1 LNLDPFIVR
10 VEHARPYRWV
20 GRVSKIIGL
29 VVESDGPAASVGEMC
44 EIRSVDR
51 RHVVAAEVVGFRSE
65 KTLLM
70 PLSEMSGIAY
80 GDEVVSRGRPFSI
93 GVSEALFGRVV
104 DGLGRPIDGKGPIL
118 TAEDRHVHGQ
128 APCPMHRPCITEPLP
143 IGIRPIDGLL
153 TCGKGQRIG
162 IFGGSGVG
170 KSLLLGE
177 IAKHTRASVVVI
189 GLIGERGREVRDFL
203 QHNLRDA
210 LGHSVVVAATSDQPA
225 LVRMKGAF
233 VATTIA
239 EYLRDL
245 GHDVLLIM
253 DSVTRVATA
262 MREIGLAIGEP
273 PTTRGY
279 TPSVFAQLPKLLER
293 AGRNERGSITGFY
306 AVLVEGDDTNEPLSD
321 AVRSILDGHI
331 VLSRKL
337 ASRGFYPAID
347 IHESVSRTMP
357 DIVSKEHLA
366 ASQRFKAITY
376 TYREAEDMINIGAY
390 KKGTNAEIDHAIAMR
405 GVTEEFRRQ
414 AIDEG
419 GDFSSSVRRL
429 IELVDPYP
437 RTALADRGEPAGRSN
452 ESARRT
458 ALGAR
463 DRTKAGLPGEAST
476 KTGAT

>member
-1 LNLDPFIVR
+1 
-10 VEHARPYRWV
+10 
-20 GRVSKIIGL
+20 
-29 VVESDGPAASVGEMC
+29 M
-44 EIRSVDR
+44 
-51 RHVVAAEVVGFRSE
+51 
-65 KTLLM
+65 
-70 PLSEMSGIAY
+70 
-80 GDEVVSRGRPFSI
+80 
-93 GVSEALFGRVV
+93 
-104 DGLGRPIDGKGPIL
+104 
-118 TAEDRHVHGQ
+118 
-128 APCPMHRPCITEPLP
+128 
-143 IGIRPIDGLL
+143 
-153 TCGKGQRIG
+153 
-162 IFGGSGVG
+162 
-170 KSLLLGE
+170 LLGE
-177 IAKHTRASVVVI
+177 VAKHTRASVVVI

-203 QHNLRDA
+203 QHNLQDA
-210 LGHSVVVAATSDQPA
+210 LAHSVVVAATSDQPA

-357 DIVSKEHLA
+357 DIVSREHLA
-366 ASQRFKAITY
+366 AAQRFKAITY

-390 KKGTNAEIDHAIAMR
+390 KKGSNAEIDHAIAMR
-405 GVTEEFRRQ
+405 GATDEFRRQ
-414 AIDEG
+414 AINER
-419 GDFSSSVRRL
+419 GDLERDVRRL
-429 IELVDPYP
+429 IELVN
-437 RTALADRGEPAGRSN
+437 TNPAEGLPQR
-452 ESARRT
+452 
-458 ALGAR
+458 GAR
-463 DRTKAGLPGEAST
+463 EQKQ
-476 KTGAT
+476 